1 MAGIKN
7 LFGKDVN
14 LEKLP
19 AELKPLVEQMRQERL
34 AYEALVKRAEQL
46 GPAVAQ
52 MEQKLA
58 GWDKLAPHLA
68 ELQKSAAALTE
79 TQRAAEARLADARAG
94 VDKARADLDKIRD
107 QVKEI
112 LAVKAELPAVVEM
125 VKPLGAIRSEVG
137 ALGEQ
142 LKDVSGRFAQV
153 RDEHQKIASEGAAA
167 LSRLAGVDKQIND
180 AGARVEAFT
189 AQAQGLEA
197 AVGQLQQLIKD
208 VPDVKREL
216 STLNVLAEFVTRKVS
231 ALDSQKDMVERATQ
245 RAERLT
251 ELSSQVDRQL
261 QEQHENT
268 QFLGQIEKNV
278 SEIKKLHEAV
288 LAGGDELQKRFQAM
302 DAEAR
307 KLDREFASARDALQQ
322 SAAQFTFEKDGLD
335 ALSQRVMQ
343 LREAVGAAEKRLP
356 VIEETRTAVDGVA
369 SEARRLAGMVKEL
382 GVQVQDLESAAS
394 AAQAAQAQVQTL
406 QEAVGGLTRR
416 MDALAPARVS
426 AELDQRAAQIEE
438 VRGRVSRLETKLADW
453 AALEE
458 RVDQSLA
465 AAGERRAAVE
475 ALRADLQRL
484 FQMADAAVTQVRV
497 AADLQQQVDQRRQ
510 VLDTVV
516 DQLGQVER
524 QTASL
529 EERKKQFAEAEAR
542 LARLDAALI
551 DLQSTFQAVLDQKQF
566 LEQVVETA
574 GQLALQ
580 TMQAEAAINTLR
592 EVTESAKGRR
602 A

>member
-19 AELKPLVEQMRQERL
+19 AELKPLVEQMRQER
-34 AYEALVKRAEQL
+34 AAFEALVKRAEQL

-52 MEQKLA
+52 IEQRLA
-58 GWDKLAPHLA
+58 GWDKLAPQLA
-68 ELQKSAAALTE
+68 GLQKSAATLVE
-79 TQRAAEARLADARAG
+79 TQRTAEARLADTKAG
-94 VDKARADLDKIRD
+94 VDKARSDLDKIRD
-107 QVKEI
+107 QVKDV

-125 VKPLGAIRSEVG
+125 VKPLGAIRSEVSTLSEG
-137 ALGEQ
+137 
-142 LKDVSGRFAQV
+142 LKEVSGGFAQL
-153 RDEHQKIASEGAAA
+153 REEHQRIAREGAAA
-167 LSRLAGVDKQIND
+167 VSRLAGVEQQIND

-189 AQAQGLEA
+189 AQAQGLQA

-231 ALDSQKDMVERATQ
+231 ALESQKDLVERATQ

-251 ELSSQVDRQL
+251 ELTSQVDRQL

-268 QFLGQIEKNV
+268 KFLGQIEKNV
-278 SEIKKLHEAV
+278 GEIKRLHEAV
-288 LAGGDELQKRFQAM
+288 LGRGDELEKRFQAM
-302 DAEAR
+302 DAEAN
-307 KLDREFASARDALQQ
+307 KLDREFASAREALQQ
-322 SAAQFTFEKDGLD
+322 SAAQFKFEKDGLD
-335 ALSQRVMQ
+335 ALSQRVVQ
-343 LREAVGAAEKRLP
+343 LREAVAAAEKRLP
-356 VIEETRTAVDGVA
+356 VVEEARSGLEDVA
-369 SEARRLAGMVKEL
+369 SEARRLGGVVKEL
-382 GVQVQDLESAAS
+382 GGHLQGLELAAA
-394 AAQAAQAQVQTL
+394 AAQTAQAQVQRL
-406 QEAVGGLTRR
+406 QEAVSGLTRR

-426 AELDQRAAQIEE
+426 EELDQRAAQIEE
-438 VRGRVSRLETKLADW
+438 VRGRVARLESKLTDW
-453 AALEE
+453 AALEQ
-458 RVDQSLA
+458 RVDQSLQV
-465 AAGERRAAVE
+465 AGERRAAVE

-484 FQMADAAVTQVRV
+484 FQMADSAVTQVRA

-516 DQLGQVER
+516 AQLGQVER
-524 QTASL
+524 QAASL

-592 EVTESAKGRR
+592 EATENAKGRR